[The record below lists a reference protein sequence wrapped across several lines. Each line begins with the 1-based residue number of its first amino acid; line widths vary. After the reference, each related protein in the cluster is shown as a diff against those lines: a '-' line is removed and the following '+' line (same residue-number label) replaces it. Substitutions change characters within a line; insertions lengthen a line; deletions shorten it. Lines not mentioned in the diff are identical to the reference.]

1 MENSHPPSGTQT
13 LIFIFSEVFPGL
25 FSVRK
30 GGFDHIYGVVNGDG
44 DINLLR
50 RMGPY
55 LIYIYTRRQAQACY
69 KV

>member
-30 GGFDHIYGVVNGDG
+30 GGFDHIYGICERGWGHKSLKENGT
-44 DINLLR
+44 L
-50 RMGPY
+50 PY
-55 LIYIYTRRQAQACY
+55 LHIHPEAGAGLL
-69 KV
+69 